1 MSDGKEGKY
10 SSPLEKECGGRYR
23 SAPFSSVKT
32 WNATGRV
39 WVCCG
44 VSGEPS
50 KALAEVRALFRAG
63 LGGFWLQLDLNLLPA
78 GPLSSHHWTVHPK
91 PASSVKSKS
100 KEQPSKDGRLTHQDS
115 TLSSF
120 LM

>member
-1 MSDGKEGKY
+1 MVEDTEVLLTALWQK
-10 SSPLEKECGGRYR
+10 
-23 SAPFSSVKT
+23 A

-50 KALAEVRALFRAG
+50 KALAESEVIRALFQAG

-78 GPLSSHHWTVHPK
+78 GALSSRHWTVHPK
-91 PASSVKSKS
+91 PASSAKSKS
-100 KEQPSKDGRLTHQDS
+100 KEQPSKDGRLTHWDS

-120 LM
+120 LT